1 MGQREMV
8 LGTCWELGKHA
19 RKLLGTKM
27 GNLVRTIEIP
37 QIHPLPPSNWFLGVM
52 NQKIIQR
59 TFLKQRIV
67 EHVVW
72 MKVDNVDELHLTM
85 DKKNM
90 DNEQFLHPLNENQL
104 PIFQHAQTQIMCLI
118 L

>member
-1 MGQREMV
+1 M
-8 LGTCWELGKHA
+8 LG
-19 RKLLGTKM
+19 
-27 GNLVRTIEIP
+27 TIEIP
-37 QIHPLPPSNWFLGVM
+37 QIHPLPPPSNWFLGVM

-59 TFLKQRIV
+59 TFLKQRTV
-67 EHVVW
+67 KHVVW

-90 DNEQFLHPLNENQL
+90 DNEQFLHPLNENEL